1 MSKSLTAE
9 NFAKLDAIIA
19 EQKGKRGALMP
30 VLHEGQ
36 HIFGFL
42 PMEVQKHISN
52 GLGVPMAEIYGVVT
66 FYSQFSLEPKGEYHI
81 GVCLGTA
88 CYVRGAQSLIDIIS
102 RDLDVEVGK
111 TSASG
116 KFSLEATR
124 CIGACGLAPVLTV
137 NEDVYGRLVDGDI
150 PGILEKYKGL

>member
-1 MSKSLTAE
+1 MSKSFTAE
-9 NFAKLDAIIA
+9 NFAKLDVVIA
-19 EQKGKRGALMP
+19 EHKGTRGALMP

-36 HIFGFL
+36 KLFGFL
-42 PMEVQKHISN
+42 PMQIQKHISDK
-52 GLGVPMAEIYGVVT
+52 LEVPMAEIYGVVT
-66 FYSQFSLEPKGEYHI
+66 FYSQFSLEPKGEFHI

-102 RDLDVEVGK
+102 RDLDVAVGK
-111 TSASG
+111 TSDSG

-150 PGILEKYKGL
+150 PGILEKYKG

>member
-1 MSKSLTAE
+1 MEPVLSLAWPEETVVLQG
-9 NFAKLDAIIA
+9 NLYRIA
-19 EQKGKRGALMP
+19 EAI
-30 VLHEGQ
+30 VD
-36 HIFGFL
+36 FT
-42 PMEVQKHISN
+42 S
-52 GLGVPMAEIYGVVT
+52 
-66 FYSQFSLEPKGEYHI
+66 
-81 GVCLGTA
+81 
-88 CYVRGAQSLIDIIS
+88 IDIIS